1 MRGSNAS
8 QKMSVAK
15 CNRRHY
21 RLEKKNVDE
30 KMLLCEKS
38 RKSSS
43 SAAVVAAENRAAG
56 LTARQCDVG
65 LTSTWFKAALLDVNG
80 SPDLP
85 DISMDMTV
93 TAVFFICIV
102 NIVEHLYL
110 KRCVA
115 RVSA

>member
-1 MRGSNAS
+1 MRRR
-8 QKMSVAK
+8 K
-15 CNRRHY
+15 CQLQSAIVVIIDWR
-21 RLEKKNVDE
+21 KKNVDE

>member
-1 MRGSNAS
+1 MLM
-8 QKMSVAK
+8 KKCCCAK
-15 CNRRHY
+15 NQESRR
-21 RLEKKNVDE
+21 RQRQ
-30 KMLLCEKS
+30 S
-38 RKSSS
+38 G
-43 SAAVVAAENRAAG
+43 AAENRAAG
-56 LTARQCDVG
+56 LTARRCDVG